1 MTDPAPHLDTTAIR
15 AGRGANG
22 SALAPVLWA
31 SSAFVTPD
39 SATAHRMATTTRATE
54 FYSRYGNPTVCA
66 FESAMA
72 EMEGGEAARAFSSG
86 MGAISAI
93 VLGLVSSGDHIVT
106 QRQLYGGTQ
115 VLFNAVCPRFNIDVT
130 YVDGTDPDAWDA
142 AIIPGRTMLCFAETP
157 ANPRLALVDLARF
170 GAIAGPITVVDST
183 FATPIGQRPLEY
195 GVNLVRA
202 LGDQVHRRSQRRDH
216 RRRGGRARVD
226 RLAVGLR
233 RAARRQR
240 VALRRDERHPR
251 ASARCRCATSGSRGR
266 RSGSP
271 SSSRLIRPSAS
282 VSFPGLASHPQY
294 ELARRQLSAPGG
306 LITFDIVGGS
316 VAGRV
321 FVESTTIAQMATSL
335 GGPETLVTH
344 PSTTTHVGLLPEE
357 LVDAG
362 ITEGTVRMSV
372 GLEHPDDLI
381 ADIGAALDAAAAAS
395 SSA

>member
-195 GVNLVRA
+195 GVNLV
-202 LGDQVHRRSQRRDH
+202 VHSATKSIAGHNDATI
-216 RRRGGRARVD
+216 G
-226 RLAVGLR
+226 AVVGERELIDWLWGFAVLHGANASPFDAMNAIRGLR
-233 RAARRQR
+233 TLPIRHERQSGTAQR
-240 VALRRDERHPR
+240 IAEFLEAHP
-251 ASARCRCATSGSRGR
+251 AV
-266 RSGSP
+266 
-271 SSSRLIRPSAS
+271 AS

-381 ADIGAALDAAAAAS
+381 ADISVALDAAAAAS